1 MNNENENI
9 SDDNNNIFEKKNSKE
24 RLQYLIQ
31 INKKENIDFINTLL
45 KLKGIDINN
54 ISIKKQTNNNDNNNE
69 INKNIND
76 NKNINI
82 NNIENNFIDNSQVYI
97 KELLD
102 NLEIKNPNSKISTN
116 ELMEIA
122 NRRKQN

>member
-31 INKKENIDFINTLL
+31 INKKENIYFINTLL

-76 NKNINI
+76 NKNFNI
-82 NNIENNFIDNSQVYI
+82 NNIE
-97 KELLD
+97 K
-102 NLEIKNPNSKISTN
+102 K
-116 ELMEIA
+116 
-122 NRRKQN
+122 